1 MNKLSINVAKTK
13 YMYIKP
19 HGAHNI
25 NMNNRIMI
33 GNNILEQVQS
43 YNLLRVIIDDKL
55 VFDKFLKVKCN
66 KINLRLYQLGKMRK
80 YITSSIANII
90 YKQAVISLYDFAD
103 FLIESGP
110 NFYQNR
116 LNTLHEKALRFIDC
130 NSNLNLSVDGL
141 EYFYLLL
148 SPVSRRHQH
157 HCALMYRLSKQCN
170 FLDKVRPDIHLHSR
184 GKVKFKHKTTNLK
197 GIDKSP
203 FSRAKKLW
211 DMIPEN
217 ILKAMTKVKFKR
229 DLTKIKL

>member
-1 MNKLSINVAKTK
+1 MYRPLPLAFAYRIFHIVSLVLDSLLTTIQWKDKRNWSANKLMHLPACGISPFKK
-13 YMYIKP
+13 
-19 HGAHNI
+19 
-25 NMNNRIMI
+25 
-33 GNNILEQVQS
+33 S
-43 YNLLRVIIDDKL
+43 
-55 VFDKFLKVKCN
+55 
-66 KINLRLYQLGKMRK
+66 MRK

-90 YKQAVISLYDFAD
+90 YKQAIISLYDYAD

-116 LNTLHEKALRFIDC
+116 LNTLHEKALRIIDC
-130 NSNLNLSVDGL
+130 NSNPNLSVDGL
-141 EYFYLLL
+141 EYLCLL
-148 SPVSRRHQH
+148 SSPVTRRHQH

-170 FLDKVRPDIHLHSR
+170 FLDKVRPDIHLRSR

-203 FSRAKKLW
+203 FSHGKKLL

-217 ILKAMTKVKFKR
+217 IQRALTKMKFKR